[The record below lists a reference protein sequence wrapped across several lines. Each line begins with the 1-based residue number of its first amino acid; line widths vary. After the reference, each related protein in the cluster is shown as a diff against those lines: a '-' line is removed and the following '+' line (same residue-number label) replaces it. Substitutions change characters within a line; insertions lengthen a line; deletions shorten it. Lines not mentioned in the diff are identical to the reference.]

1 MQHDIVK
8 KILLGYN
15 SVTTYVYANGKKHQ
29 HRIFETTWVLRSS
42 CTVLVYQT
50 FLRSLLPMIQ
60 QSFVD
65 WHQKWGNGSLLL
77 RLLLFRSLLEIAFF
91 LLLLPLL
98 SLFKLFLEEA
108 AAVANERRRVF
119 SNSYF
124 FFWGGEELLLR
135 LYPTLRKLAWAQK
148 RDLVLLRRKT
158 AKLITWHEDWRAECR
173 NVFSSSYSKCYQP
186 IAVWML
192 TPIRQKPI

>member
-1 MQHDIVK
+1 MTWLKRICLDTIQQLRMYMQTVKNIDIVFLK
-8 KILLGYN
+8 QCEIILP
-15 SVTTYVYANGKKHQ
+15 
-29 HRIFETTWVLRSS
+29 I
-42 CTVLVYQT
+42 VLVYQT

-158 AKLITWHEDWRAECR
+158 AKLITWHEEQ
-173 NVFSSSYSKCYQP
+173 NVEMYSAAP
-186 IAVWML
+186 F
-192 TPIRQKPI
+192 

>member
-1 MQHDIVK
+1 
-8 KILLGYN
+8 
-15 SVTTYVYANGKKHQ
+15 
-29 HRIFETTWVLRSS
+29 
-42 CTVLVYQT
+42 
-50 FLRSLLPMIQ
+50 MIQ

-65 WHQKWGNGSLLL
+65 WHQKWGNGSLLLL

-124 FFWGGEELLLR
+124 FFWGEEELLLR

-186 IAVWML
+186 IAIWML
-192 TPIRQKPI
+192 TPIRQNPTYDRYMNVHTNVHRPCMMT